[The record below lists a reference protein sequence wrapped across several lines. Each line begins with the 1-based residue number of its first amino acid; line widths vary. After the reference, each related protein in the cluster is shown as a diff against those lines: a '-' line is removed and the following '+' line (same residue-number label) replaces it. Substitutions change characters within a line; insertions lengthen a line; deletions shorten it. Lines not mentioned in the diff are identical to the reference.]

1 MVAKIYDGLK
11 KWSENMLTSKI
22 HEIAKMISYSEKI
35 MTKFKRA
42 YSSATK

>member
-22 HEIAKMISYSEKI
+22 HEIAKTISYNKKI
-35 MTKFKRA
+35 MTKFKQA